1 MLNPLI
7 SIIIPVYN
15 GQSFLKRCFSTLEKQ
30 NYNNLEIIFID
41 NNSNDNS
48 KEIIQNY
55 CKNKKNWKI
64 INCLKQGPGFARN
77 KGLNEAKGEY
87 ISFLDIDDE
96 IHPDKHDI
104 LLNTLTNNPG
114 LNIVIGQTEKK
125 FENESTQTINYG
137 SLKYGLNKA
146 PDPAMLW
153 LQQFQHQPHISSA
166 LIKRE
171 VLSKHY
177 HFPENILY
185 GEDGGFLVK
194 IGMNEDI
201 FILGKIIHTYYRHDA
216 SALSFA
222 NQIMSMRERYFEFY
236 EKFALPYFF
245 DNLNIKSYKTAF
257 RLSENE
263 AFKILIKLIYEEGKS
278 EYHTS
283 LQKQNLRYGLH
294 LYKWIRGILFSYLPF
309 KFAFYIYIRI
319 VSIYFYLDN
328 EPH

>member
-1 MLNPLI
+1 MSDPLI

-15 GQSFLKRCFSTLEKQ
+15 GQSFLQRCFSTLEKQ

-41 NNSNDNS
+41 NNSIDNS

-55 CKNKKNWKI
+55 CKNKKNWRI
-64 INCLKQGPGFARN
+64 INCSKQGPGFARN
-77 KGLNEAKGEY
+77 KGLNEAMGKY

-96 IHPDKHDI
+96 IHPNKHDI
-104 LLNTLTNNPG
+104 LLNELLNNPKI
-114 LNIVIGQTEKK
+114 NVVIGQTEKK
-125 FENESTQTINYG
+125 IKNQFTQTIDYG
-137 SLKYGLNKA
+137 GLKYGLNKA

-201 FILGKIIHTYYRHDA
+201 LILEKIVHTYHRHDA
-216 SALSFA
+216 SAVSFA
-222 NQIMSMRERYFEFY
+222 NQIMSRRERYFEFY
-236 EKFALPYFF
+236 EKFAIPYFF
-245 DNLNIKSYKTAF
+245 HSINIESYKSAF
-257 RLSENE
+257 RISEYE
-263 AFKILIKLIYEEGKS
+263 AFKILIKLIYVEGKS
-278 EYHTS
+278 EYRTS
-283 LQKQNLRYGLH
+283 LQKQNQHYRFH
-294 LYKWIRGILFSYLPF
+294 LFKRIRGILFSYFPF
-309 KFAFYIYIRI
+309 KFAYYTYTRI
-319 VSIYFYLDN
+319 VSIYFHLNN
-328 EPH
+328 EFY